1 MPQTRAPSNALR
13 EDARAANGPPSE
25 QPSVSVVVPTRDRPE
40 ALENCLA
47 ALAAQT
53 LLPRSEVV
61 VVDDG
66 SQASDAVAR
75 VVERVPHAR
84 LIRRDGQGPAAARN
98 AGARAAAGTFL
109 CFTDDDCEPATDWS
123 ERLVSRLEAGADAVA
138 GVTIGEGGAAAVAS
152 EIVAHAPAA
161 VPVSDGHEL
170 AFAPSNNLAC
180 TRETFDVTPF
190 DESFPAA
197 AGEDREWCSRLIA
210 NGRKLSFEP
219 KACVVHKQELTLR
232 RFLRQQ
238 ARYGR
243 GAYRFRRRGVNRP
256 FEPAG
261 FYWRLL
267 RVGFAEGV
275 PVGLLVSV
283 AQAATAGGY
292 VREWLAERSA
302 VSLGRA
308 RRGERPRSEPPPP
321 T

>member
-1 MPQTRAPSNALR
+1 MR
-13 EDARAANGPPSE
+13 EDGRAADRPQRE
-25 QPSVSVVVPTRDRPE
+25 QPSVSVVVPTRDRPD
-40 ALENCLA
+40 ALRNCLA

-66 SQASDAVAR
+66 SRAADAVAR
-75 VVERVPHAR
+75 VVERLPQAR
-84 LIRRDGQGPAAARN
+84 LIRRHGQGPAAARN
-98 AGARAAAGTFL
+98 TGARAAAGSFL
-109 CFTDDDCEPATDWS
+109 CFTDDDCEPAADWS
-123 ERLVSRLEAGADAVA
+123 EHLVARLEAGADAVA

-152 EIVAHAPAA
+152 ELVAHAPAA

-180 TRETFDVTPF
+180 TRETFDATPF

-210 NGRKLSFEP
+210 NGRRLSFEP
-219 KACVVHKQELTLR
+219 KARVVHKQDLTLR
-232 RFLRQQ
+232 GFLRQQ
-238 ARYGR
+238 ERYGR

-267 RVGFAEGV
+267 RAGFAEGV
-275 PVGLLVSV
+275 PVGLLVSL

-292 VREWLAERSA
+292 VREWLAERGE
-302 VSLGRA
+302 VSLDRA
-308 RRGERPRSEPPPP
+308 RRGEPPRSEPPPP

>member
-1 MPQTRAPSNALR
+1 LRKGARATSPQT
-13 EDARAANGPPSE
+13 E
-25 QPSVSVVVPTRDRPE
+25 QPQVSVVVPTRDRPD
-40 ALENCLA
+40 ALGNCLA

-53 LLPRSEVV
+53 LLPRLEVI

-66 SQASDAVAR
+66 SQAAGAVAR
-75 VVERVPHAR
+75 MVERFSHAR
-84 LIRRDGQGPAAARN
+84 LIRRHGEGPAAARN
-98 AGARAAAGTFL
+98 TGARGASGSIL
-109 CFTDDDCEPATDWS
+109 CFTDDDCEPAADWS
-123 ERLVSRLEAGADAVA
+123 EHLVARLEAGADAVA
-138 GVTIGEGGAAAVAS
+138 GVTIGAGGAVAVAS

-161 VPVSDGHEL
+161 VPVADGHEL

-180 TRETFDVTPF
+180 TRETFDATPF

-210 NGRKLSFEP
+210 NGRRLSFEP
-219 KACVVHKQELTLR
+219 KARVVHKQELTLR

-238 ARYGR
+238 ERYGR

-267 RVGFAEGV
+267 RAGFDEGV
-275 PVGLLVSV
+275 PVGLLVSL

-292 VREWLAERSA
+292 VREWLAERGE
-302 VSLGRA
+302 VSLDRA
-308 RRGERPRSEPPPP
+308 RGGEQRRSEQPPP